1 MLRCR
6 KDAAA
11 AAASMPPP
19 PPQYRRRCRLCH
31 RRHRRHHALL
41 PATTHLR
48 RSHHLLIV
56 VFYAAFVIDET
67 ALPAC
72 TRILWGGL
80 GVVDA
85 PAADASPADGQ
96 IWPSS
101 PPALCTTGGT
111 RGGDDM
117 AGVPS
122 CDDVSIASAVD
133 PECFF
138 CDESWFS
145 VDSTYSMVRMCKTQN
160 LQSYDKRQEKN
171 GGDGI

>member
-1 MLRCR
+1 MQKIRVFALGRVA
-6 KDAAA
+6 DAEA
-11 AAASMPPP
+11 
-19 PPQYRRRCRLCH
+19 
-31 RRHRRHHALL
+31 
-41 PATTHLR
+41 
-48 RSHHLLIV
+48 V
-56 VFYAAFVIDET
+56 FVIDKMP
-67 ALPAC
+67 LPAC
-72 TRILWGGL
+72 VMMRWGCV
-80 GVVDA
+80 GVVAA
-85 PAADASPADGQ
+85 PTADASPADGQ
-96 IWPSS
+96 IWPTS
-101 PPALCTTGGT
+101 PPALCTTGAT

-145 VDSTYSMVRMCKTQN
+145 VDSTYSMVQMCKTQH